1 VEDRRLKSAEEVKSM
16 SASKF
21 KRAQGT
27 AEYVIVLGLVIG
39 AVIAMQTYLKRG
51 LQSRVKEATD
61 YTYNPG
67 NDSGMSYSTNMSI
80 FNGSVQYEPYYL
92 RSDFAST
99 RQGETTTDLFN
110 AGSAEGEGAYNKTTM
125 SDVTTRTGN
134 QTLELANPSWEAA
147 THD

>member
-1 VEDRRLKSAEEVKSM
+1 M

-21 KRAQGT
+21 RRAQGT

-67 NDSGMSYSTNMSI
+67 IAGNASEFPSSVNMSI

-99 RQGETTTDLFN
+99 RQGETTTDLF
-110 AGSAEGEGAYNKTTM
+110 SEGEGEGAGAYNKTTVL
-125 SDVTTRTGN
+125 DTTSRTGN
-134 QTLELANPSWEAA
+134 QTLELVNPSGETAA
-147 THD
+147 HN